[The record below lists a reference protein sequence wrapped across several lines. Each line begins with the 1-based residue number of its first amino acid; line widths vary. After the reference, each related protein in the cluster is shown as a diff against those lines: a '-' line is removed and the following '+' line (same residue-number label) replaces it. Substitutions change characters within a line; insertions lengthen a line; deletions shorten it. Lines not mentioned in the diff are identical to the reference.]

1 MPDRLFIKD
10 LYHRFVIDKREIDLI
25 LCHVL
30 NVNTA
35 GLYIYENEIPEASK
49 QKITQL
55 IKERVNGKPLAYI
68 IGYKEFWNLNL
79 KVNRHTLIPR
89 PETELIVELILK
101 WTDKNYSGQIL
112 DLGTGTGAIALSI
125 ANERPESNIT
135 AVDFS
140 NECVKVA
147 QYNQKKYSLDNVKI
161 FQSDWLSK
169 INNQF
174 DYILSNPPYVAENDP
189 HLANLGYEPI
199 TALTAKN
206 EGYADI
212 EHIIKESKD
221 YLNNNGTIL
230 LEHGY
235 NQSQTVQKMLLK
247 NNYCKIQTHNDLA
260 DIPRIT
266 TAQFQNIAIDKK

>member
-35 GLYIYENEIPEASK
+35 GLYIYENAITEASK
-49 QKITQL
+49 QNIIQL
-55 IKERVNGKPLAYI
+55 IKERIKGKPLAYI

-79 KVNRHTLIPR
+79 KVNKHTLIPR
-89 PETELIVELILK
+89 PETELIIELILK
-101 WTDKNYSGQIL
+101 WTEKKFSGQIL

-125 ANERPESNIT
+125 ANERPDSKIT

-140 NECVKVA
+140 NESVKVA
-147 QYNQKKYSLDNVKI
+147 QYNQQKYSLDNVKI
-161 FQSDWLSK
+161 FQSDWFSK
-169 INNQF
+169 IESQF
-174 DYILSNPPYVAENDP
+174 DFILSNPPYVAENDP
-189 HLANLGYEPI
+189 HLANLSYEPI

-212 EHIIKESKD
+212 EHIIKESKNH
-221 YLNNNGTIL
+221 LNKKGRIL

-235 NQSQTVQKMLLK
+235 NQSPTVQQMLQE
-247 NNYCKIQTHNDLA
+247 NNYCEIKTHNDLS